1 MATPP
6 GGPSSYDSG
15 PQQPQDAQSAAAGG
29 DVPFLNR
36 FNFPSAPSESVQTSS
51 SPQPPA
57 QPRPPQRTRPSQ
69 RLQQPQ
75 YPHAG
80 QHGLPGQPGQSGH
93 MGQPGPGE
101 QWMRQ
106 EQSQYPQPQY
116 GGGHGAQSESHQ
128 PHPSHEPQPYQPE
141 AHPHQPQPPRIQPVE
156 PTPGETSGTA
166 DHGDP
171 YSVPPQQPLVRPYA
185 MTGGRTRPR
194 YQLAIEALVH
204 TTAEAAQLQGQL
216 PEHQRICRLC
226 YEIKSVAEISALLTI
241 PLGVARILVAD
252 LAEAGLVA
260 IHQPG
265 GETTSADGQPDV
277 TLLER
282 VLSGLRKL

>member
-6 GGPSSYDSG
+6 GGPYG
-15 PQQPQDAQSAAAGG
+15 NEQQPQPGQ
-29 DVPFLNR
+29 PYQR
-36 FNFPSAPSESVQTSS
+36 FNFPSAPSHQQQA
-51 SPQPPA
+51 PQQPPHRA
-57 QPRPPQRTRPSQ
+57 QPVQQPPQQRSQ
-69 RLQQPQ
+69 R
-75 YPHAG
+75 G
-80 QHGLPGQPGQSGH
+80 GSGD
-93 MGQPGPGE
+93 
-101 QWMRQ
+101 
-106 EQSQYPQPQY
+106 
-116 GGGHGAQSESHQ
+116 SE
-128 PHPSHEPQPYQPE
+128 
-141 AHPHQPQPPRIQPVE
+141 R
-156 PTPGETSGTA
+156 
-166 DHGDP
+166 
-171 YSVPPQQPLVRPYA
+171 QPLVRPYA

-204 TTAEAAQLQGQL
+204 TTAQSAQLQGQL

-226 YEIKSVAEISALLTI
+226 YEIKSVAEISALLSI

-265 GETTSADGQPDV
+265 GDESAGGQPDV